1 LGPDTWG
8 VDDYA
13 VNIKL
18 VLEGNR
24 PAPIRILGMR
34 PVKHCQEP
42 LTGTFLLS
50 PSAGADSS
58 VRIGINLDEPR
69 PITRK
74 LQGGIGLKGDYFA
87 EKTVSLKRGEQ
98 QTFQI
103 TAVAWATSQRRS
115 ANDAP
120 PCELPC
126 ESGSG
131 SAYQS
136 SVVKARRTNT
146 PPAADSTRIATDST
160 RPSGRFTM
168 PFPCRSANGSTG

>member
-1 LGPDTWG
+1 
-8 VDDYA
+8 
-13 VNIKL
+13 
-18 VLEGNR
+18 
-24 PAPIRILGMR
+24 
-34 PVKHCQEP
+34 

-126 ESGSG
+126 EAGSG
-131 SAYQS
+131 SADQA
-136 SVVKARRTNT
+136 SVVKAGKTNP

-160 RPSGRFTM
+160 RRSGRFTM
-168 PFPCRSANGSTG
+168 PFPCRSANG